1 MSRTTTR
8 VLSVQSHVVSGYV
21 GNRAAAFPLQL
32 LDIDTDVINSLQ
44 YSNHTGLIHFTFIL
58 LLEWKYS
65 FHEDLN
71 TK

>member
-58 LLEWKYS
+58 FYYWNGRIHFMKV
-65 FHEDLN
+65 
-71 TK
+71 

>member
-1 MSRTTTR
+1 MMMARTTR

-44 YSNHTGLIHFTFIL
+44 YSNHTGLIHFPLFYI
-58 LLEWKYS
+58 WRNS
-65 FHEDLN
+65 FHEGLN